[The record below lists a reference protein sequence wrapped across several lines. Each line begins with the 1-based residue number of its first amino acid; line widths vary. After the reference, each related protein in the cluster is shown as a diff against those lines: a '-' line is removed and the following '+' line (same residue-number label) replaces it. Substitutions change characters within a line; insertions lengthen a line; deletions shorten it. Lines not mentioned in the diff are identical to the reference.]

1 MALAAEPWS
10 IELNAKVTWK
20 LLAPRAVAV
29 RWQEP
34 VRHEC
39 APWLAF
45 RASLSCSVSRKGHT
59 AREGPRPPSLGTV
72 TIDIRRQGGWMSNH
86 RRVLAV
92 IAAAL
97 LAASIMAM
105 GGCANKPTRTTT
117 KTATSTTEPAKST
130 STTPAAP

>member
-1 MALAAEPWS
+1 
-10 IELNAKVTWK
+10 
-20 LLAPRAVAV
+20 
-29 RWQEP
+29 
-34 VRHEC
+34 
-39 APWLAF
+39 
-45 RASLSCSVSRKGHT
+45 
-59 AREGPRPPSLGTV
+59 
-72 TIDIRRQGGWMSNH
+72 MSNH